1 MKKEKSPVAEYMKI
15 RRYMLNFVEQAGEK
29 SVQAPT
35 ILELSRKFGVSR
47 PTVSKAMKM
56 LTDDGYIIGRP
67 GLGAFTNPAK
77 INRLQVTK
85 YKNVALIVGDG
96 MMVHFEPYNLE
107 LLGRIG
113 IGIARRNFKLTLIQ
127 LPTHQP
133 EEAADEVAATP
144 CDILLWITPPEE
156 LFPAIRQLRERG
168 KRIVVLVNDPACKDG
183 NLYFD
188 YESFGYRIG
197 KKLLAEG
204 RRNVAYLLNTVAWSR
219 PLIGLQK
226 AYQEAGI
233 ALDSSLFFPDMIN
246 LWEKLEKLMSTPG
259 RVDAIFSAVCPTS
272 VFLPFYHRLPPQ
284 VRSQTRFIVEEDGQL
299 AESFSGWIFRTPFQK
314 MADEICRLLAL
325 ECNGI
330 PQEQTRIGIPIVEQ
344 EIKDGGYL

>member
-77 INRLQVTK
+77 INRQQVAK
-85 YKNVALIVGDG
+85 YQNIALIVGDG
-96 MMVHFEPYNLE
+96 MLVHFSPYYLN

-113 IGIARRNFKLTLIQ
+113 IGAARVNFKISCIQ
-127 LPTHQP
+127 LPSHQSETVT
-133 EEAADEVAATP
+133 EEIMATP
-144 CDILLWITPPEE
+144 CDALLWVTPPEE
-156 LFPAIRQLRERG
+156 LLPVIGVLRAKG
-168 KRIVVLVNDPACKDG
+168 KRVILLQNDSDRKVG

-188 YESFGYRIG
+188 YEGFGYRIG

-204 RRNVAYLLNTVAWSR
+204 RSKVVYLLNTANWSR
-219 PLIGLQK
+219 PLAGLQR
-226 AYQEAGI
+226 AYREAGI
-233 ALDSSLFFPDMIN
+233 ELDSSLFFPDVIQ
-246 LWEKLEKLMSTPG
+246 LWPKLEKLLHSPG
-259 RVDAIFSAVCPTS
+259 RVDAVFSAVCPTS

-284 VRSQTRFIVEEDGQL
+284 VRSQARFIVEEDGQL